1 MLILTQL
8 VLSNLVALSRML
20 GFPHWFSL
28 LEQVLMSVIRERQG
42 LMIDSPT
49 RSRMDKLFIIK
60 E

>member
-28 LEQVLMSVIRERQG
+28 LEQVLMSVIWERQG

-49 RSRMDKLFIIK
+49 RRSEERV
-60 E
+60 